1 MECEDCNKNVALRR
15 LCVRFAIVAL
25 EITCRE
31 GPCLVGEV
39 ISHPGAGTT
48 NVPALTSDETNPS
61 ARSCWNAATTVPRA
75 RPYCAARFLV
85 DGNRAPDFN
94 LPSTIAERSSVY
106 SQRHISWLL
115 FLGLNTRS

>member
-1 MECEDCNKNVALRR
+1 MECDAGRKNLVLTR

-31 GPCLVGEV
+31 DFCFAGGAA
-39 ISHPGAGTT
+39 SHPGAGTT

-61 ARSCWNAATTVPRA
+61 DCSCWNADTTVPRA

-85 DGNRAPDFN
+85 EGNRVPDFN
-94 LPSTIAERSSVY
+94 RPSIIAERSSVY
-106 SQRHISWLL
+106 SQ
-115 FLGLNTRS
+115 